1 MTMFSNEHLEKLLEE
16 RKRLAESRGFTLEYQ
31 QEQEKIEN
39 TVCHPRIAP
48 ATEEKYE
55 RAIRWRL
62 SRSEPKDANLTREDP
77 DPTPQQLKLFAESY
91 VVSRKTKPSQKSA
104 CNNFTCFTS
113 KWERETS
120 RTLPLGLKKDVLN
133 VRAAHVLIFIT
144 GATNYRPKNWF
155 REHPVPGKSF
165 VFWVIVHGIADGA
178 FKGISTV
185 EELLEKRPPKG
196 RESWTLEWKEDVKEL
211 PFFRMT
217 TSQGPK
223 ADEAWTFSSL
233 RHHLT
238 SLAERDGFRDRLRVH
253 GIRGAMANKI
263 DRKALDH
270 MDHDSYLKYQSSL
283 KAVDMMALYY
293 DLDPDYECREMEQ
306 SMAHHRDQN
315 VPLRLDAASL
325 AEFEKDEE
333 VILINQRISELT
345 QEIRGRPDKHADLV
359 SERSKLYTRKAK
371 KLRTKR
377 SEFIENWW
385 NVCYDEYITGND
397 FLERDTTCLFQIYR
411 KYMPERARLNDN
423 IFKQVP
429 LDSDIGR
436 QCLRDAVSLCTS
448 VEKVAYYPGM
458 TPVEGKCPICAKQMS
473 RNGKRA
479 HRHTRRSF
487 VQFCYLCAEL
497 ICNEEDWINHCQSH
511 LQALQPRC
519 GLLTFRYTLVAAG
532 LCPFCLG
539 DEKKRADE
547 RFQQWVKKATLLNHI
562 DRHLENLPPE
572 GNVSCPHPCCNGRQ
586 YSDVSDLRRHFFNRH
601 SIAEPRSNCVARKR
615 KWAETSMALES
626 VKCDRH
632 LEGSD

>member
-1 MTMFSNEHLEKLLEE
+1 MFSNEHLEKLLEE

-31 QEQEKIEN
+31 QEKIEN

-55 RAIRWRL
+55 RAVTNWALWRL

-104 CNNFTCFTS
+104 CNNFTCFTT
-113 KWERETS
+113 KWERGTS

-133 VRAAHVLIFIT
+133 YIRTVLAERHSLPTKPRERFLVTAKDIDLLLHHLFGEDDHDYVHERARVQTASSLALFSGSAARA
-144 GATNYRPKNWF
+144 GAIVESSSYRKTNECLYYKHLTFNLKWSGDAGGLKRWVVIDPEFLKGLRYRDDKMIPKNWF
-155 REHPVPGKSF
+155 REHPVLGKSF

-185 EELLEKRPPKG
+185 EELLEKRPAKG
-196 RESWTLEWKEDVKEL
+196 RESWTLEWKEDAKEL

-223 ADEAWTFSSL
+223 ANEA
-233 RHHLT
+233 
-238 SLAERDGFRDRLRVH
+238 DRLRVH

-263 DRKALDH
+263 DPKATAATRGQALDH

-359 SERSKLYTRKAK
+359 SEGSKLYTKKAK

-411 KYMPERARLNDN
+411 KYMPERARLHDN

-429 LDSDIGR
+429 LDSDLGR

-448 VEKVAYYPGM
+448 VEKVAYYPGT
-458 TPVEGKCPICAKQMS
+458 TPVKGKCPICAKQMPRLYS
-473 RNGKRA
+473 RG
-479 HRHTRRSF
+479 
-487 VQFCYLCAEL
+487 
-497 ICNEEDWINHCQSH
+497 
-511 LQALQPRC
+511 
-519 GLLTFRYTLVAAG
+519 AG
-532 LCPFCLG
+532 
-539 DEKKRADE
+539 
-547 RFQQWVKKATLLNHI
+547 
-562 DRHLENLPPE
+562 
-572 GNVSCPHPCCNGRQ
+572 S
-586 YSDVSDLRRHFFNRH
+586 
-601 SIAEPRSNCVARKR
+601 
-615 KWAETSMALES
+615 
-626 VKCDRH
+626 
-632 LEGSD
+632 